1 MSGADLDASRPDD
14 LEDAGL
20 AHGLHDEDPTTTR
33 ASEARRWVALYTE
46 LVAFE
51 GEMLRRIRE
60 NMASLSPAAR
70 QEAERSNL
78 PQLIKDWQRFR
89 SRLSLWERRL
99 QDIIRSNGE
108 ASS

>member
-1 MSGADLDASRPDD
+1 
-14 LEDAGL
+14 
-20 AHGLHDEDPTTTR
+20 
-33 ASEARRWVALYTE
+33 
-46 LVAFE
+46 
-51 GEMLRRIRE
+51 
-60 NMASLSPAAR
+60 MASLSPAAR